1 MLESCYP
8 DQASIGVDQA
18 ASTTWPNVIARYRR
32 SEAALL
38 VMANRAARQAKIKQT
53 VKSMKVVGI
62 VAATK
67 LR

>member
-1 MLESCYP
+1 MLESGSP
-8 DQASIGVDQA
+8 DQASIGVDEA
-18 ASTTWPNVIARYRR
+18 ASTTWPNVNARYRR
-32 SEAALL
+32 SAAAWL
-38 VMANRAARQAKIKQT
+38 VMASRAARQAQTKQT